1 MPFLSCFVTTVILS
15 WTLSSNWFVVNETS
29 LLVPSNGVI
38 SALLPL
44 YEIFENWYLVRFVT
58 NVLPVASLILNVYL
72 YSESCFSIFTSFS
85 NKLAYVEICS
95 LSFWYFNSPFTVVG
109 KVAGTLSAVTAWS
122 GTVGAAGLGSSFGF
136 TGAGAG
142 VTGFGLAGATTS
154 SNFTGLSLYSLAV
167 S

>member
-44 YEIFENWYLVRFVT
+44 YEIFENWYLVRLVT

-72 YSESCFSIFTSFS
+72 YSEPCFSIFTSFS

-122 GTVGAAGLGSSFGF
+122 GTVGATDLGSSFGLV
-136 TGAGAG
+136 GAG

-154 SNFTGLSLYSLAV
+154 SNFTGRSL
-167 S
+167 